1 MPKVTCSC
9 GARLSAPDALIGKL
23 VKCPKCASPVRVAVA
38 EPEIDLL
45 PEPAPTAAVAP
56 VPPPRAALPRRIVPP
71 QPPPVPAWKL
81 LGRWALALALLP
93 LFFSLFTR
101 SDAKQRF
108 EKMIESDPKLQ
119 AQIALLENKPN
130 AKDDD
135 VFELFPENRVT
146 GALLA
151 RSSKVHWFF
160 ALISAAAFWGFL
172 LLVYPM
178 GNASPK
184 ALWAVGLFTGTVGI
198 LLLLGVQLAAQHS
211 QGVWVHGR
219 SILVIAFY
227 IIKFIGFSYHAAL
240 DPDNGFILSMVG
252 FTFGVGF
259 CEEVCKLL
267 PLLWHYKRA
276 AKLDLSGAVVWGLAS
291 GVGFGVSEGITYSSD
306 SYNGIHTGE
315 VYIIRFVSC
324 VALHA
329 IWNGF
334 SSVLLWNWQTD
345 LDEIESWYGWFLPL
359 FKIAG
364 VSMVLHGFYDT
375 ALKKDHDV
383 IALLTALVSL
393 GAFFW
398 LYERVKKDEPA
409 MTRTAA
415 VG

>member
-1 MPKVTCSC
+1 
-9 GARLSAPDALIGKL
+9 
-23 VKCPKCASPVRVAVA
+23 
-38 EPEIDLL
+38 
-45 PEPAPTAAVAP
+45 
-56 VPPPRAALPRRIVPP
+56 
-71 QPPPVPAWKL
+71 
-81 LGRWALALALLP
+81 
-93 LFFSLFTR
+93 LFY
-101 SDAKQRF
+101 
-108 EKMIESDPKLQ
+108 
-119 AQIALLENKPN
+119 
-130 AKDDD
+130 
-135 VFELFPENRVT
+135 V
-146 GALLA
+146 
-151 RSSKVHWFF
+151 
-160 ALISAAAFWGFL
+160 
-172 LLVYPM
+172 
-178 GNASPK
+178 
-184 ALWAVGLFTGTVGI
+184 
-198 LLLLGVQLAAQHS
+198 
-211 QGVWVHGR
+211 
-219 SILVIAFY
+219 
-227 IIKFIGFSYHAAL
+227 IKFIGFSYQAAL

-259 CEEVCKLL
+259 CEEICKLL
-267 PLLWHYKRA
+267 PLLWHYKRE

-334 SSVLLWNWQTD
+334 SSVLLWKWQTD
-345 LDEIESWYGWFLPL
+345 LDEIESWYGWFVPL

-415 VG
+415 A